1 MLHNEDRLPTITESG
16 KGKERGLDFLP
27 ENTVIHFK
35 FVQCHPGFNAVST
48 FLHREEEVGI

>member
-1 MLHNEDRLPTITESG
+1 MLRKEDRLPTVIESG
-16 KGKERGLDFLP
+16 EGKEKGLDFLP

-35 FVQCHPGFNAVST
+35 FVQCHPRFNAVSN